1 MRRSRHSLMS
11 FPIGETQAV
20 ALVEKIPRF
29 SDHLPDLALAVQ
41 NMKEI

>member
-1 MRRSRHSLMS
+1 MS

-29 SDHLPDLALAVQ
+29 RDHLPGLALAAQ
-41 NMKEI
+41 KMREI